1 MSFKLEHYNYFSG
14 AYGKHGYPPPAIFTK
29 YEHLLA
35 GTGLELAELGTQ
47 GFSPAAYRARNG

>member
-1 MSFKLEHYNYFSG
+1 MASMDI
-14 AYGKHGYPPPAIFTK
+14 PPPAIFTK